1 MVKKGKWSRE
11 EDDLLKKHIEKY
23 GIGRSWQALA
33 ETLGLQRCGRGCRA
47 RWLNYLRPGLKHG
60 NFTPA
65 EESIICEMYSK
76 RGSCWSVI
84 AAQLPGRT
92 DLAVKNYW
100 NGTISKRFHWASSAA
115 AARRRRS
122 VHRPSS
128 STTSDATKPEE
139 LALVVHGEGSSTTG
153 SSCYAGGFVD
163 ARVLAGSLPL
173 VQAQPPLAAGGWKAA
188 KEEVGETVPIE
199 RKPAVA
205 PAPLPEN
212 APALPGDEAGA
223 VDMVC
228 APMTAIPLASME
240 PDDMPWIDGFDEI
253 DSFLPWFDD

>member
-1 MVKKGKWSRE
+1 MMKKGKWSRE
-11 EDDLLKKHIEKY
+11 EDDLLKKHVEKY

-60 NFTPA
+60 NFTQA

-163 ARVLAGSLPL
+163 AWILAGSLPL
-173 VQAQPPLAAGGWKAA
+173 VQAQPPLAAGGWNAA

-212 APALPGDEAGA
+212 
-223 VDMVC
+223 DMVC
-228 APMTAIPLASME
+228 APMTVIPLASME